1 MGEKKKGS
9 KKIIFYICF
18 SLVILLLGFF
28 GGFLLGEK
36 MEKSS
41 LSFEMSIFT
50 IVLYIFIFYFAFI
63 TRFFWR
69 VFIRRKNG
77 EI

>member
-36 MEKSS
+36 MEKAS

-50 IVLYIFIFYFAFI
+50 IVLYIFIC
-63 TRFFWR
+63 
-69 VFIRRKNG
+69 
-77 EI
+77 